1 MTEKQRPYGE
11 LMRYRHKLP
20 PIYEFPTFISEY
32 ALIGSKMGRGYKVLD
47 FGCGEGKVYNEY
59 LISLGLDIEYVGID
73 PDPHLGLRTN
83 FKIFKNMD
91 EFEEENLKAR
101 HFDGLFMLNILE
113 HLSLD
118 ETYDV
123 LTRLNPYIDG
133 DIFIMTPNPK
143 CFDYMFADPEHKTF
157 YTHEFLY
164 GLLKHLN
171 FENIE
176 IWRGKGIYQIREEE
190 LKKNPGHVHLK
201 EMNEF
206 QRRVCL
212 SMGLDWM
219 GNLLIVGSRAD
230 D

>member
-1 MTEKQRPYGE
+1 MKEKQRPYGE
-11 LMRYRHKLP
+11 LMRYRHKLKS
-20 PIYEFPTFISEY
+20 IYEYPTFVSEY

-47 FGCGEGKVYNEY
+47 FGCGEGKIYNEY

-73 PDPHLGLRTN
+73 PDPHLSLRTN
-83 FKIFKNMD
+83 FKIFKDMD
-91 EFEEENLKAR
+91 EFEKENWPAR
-101 HFDGLFMLNILE
+101 HFDGLLILNVLE

-118 ETYDV
+118 EAYDV

-133 DIFIMTPNPK
+133 NIFIMTPNPQ
-143 CFDYMFADPEHKTF
+143 CFDFMFADPDHKTF
-157 YTHEFLY
+157 YTYEFLY
-164 GLLKHLN
+164 GLLTHLN

-176 IWRGKGIYQIREEE
+176 IWRGKGLYQIREQQFKE
-190 LKKNPGHVHLK
+190 NPGHVHLK

-206 QRRVCL
+206 QHKVCL

-219 GNLLIVGSRAD
+219 GNLLITGSRSD